1 MTLTYTL
8 ADLAARLDT
17 GIRGDPTIAIRGVAP
32 LERAGAGELAAAMD
46 RKYLRLLE
54 HAHPAALIVSPELAD
69 LIALPCLI
77 SENPYATFAR
87 AIALFHPART
97 VQPGIDPS
105 ARVDSTANVDAEAEI
120 GPHVSVGARAVIGK
134 ACVIHAGV
142 HIGDEVTI
150 DEDAVLHAG
159 VIIYDGCT
167 LGRRVIVHSGAVIGA
182 DGFGLAPEDGR
193 WVKIPQVGRVVIG
206 DDVEIGANT
215 TIDRGTLDDTV
226 IEEGV
231 KLDNQIQIAHNV
243 RIGAHTAIAACVG
256 IAGSTKIGRHCTI
269 GGAAGI
275 IGHLEITDHVRI
287 SAFSLVAKS
296 ISEPGTYTSAPALLK
311 HADWLRNSAVARN
324 LTELDRRVRTL
335 ERRGAGDDE
344 KKPDS

>member
-8 ADLAARLDT
+8 ADLAARLNT
-17 GIRGDPTIAIRGVAP
+17 EMRGDGTISIRAVAP
-32 LERAGAGELAAAMD
+32 LERAGPGELAAVVD
-46 RKYLRLLE
+46 RKYLRRLE
-54 HAHPAALIVSPELAD
+54 QANPAALIVSTAVAD
-69 LIALPCLI
+69 LVTLPCLI
-77 SENPYATFAR
+77 SENPYATLAR
-87 AIALFHPART
+87 AIALFHPARA
-97 VQPGIDPS
+97 VRAGIDAS
-105 ARVDSTANVDAEAEI
+105 ARIEPTAHIDPQAEI
-120 GPHVSVGARAVIGK
+120 GPHVSVGARAVVG
-134 ACVIHAGV
+134 AGCVIHAGV
-142 HIGDEVTI
+142 HIGDDVSLGEHS
-150 DEDAVLHAG
+150 VLHAG
-159 VIIYDGCT
+159 VIIYAGCAI
-167 LGRRVIVHSGAVIGA
+167 GRRVIVHGGAVIGA
-182 DGFGLAPEDGR
+182 DGFGLAPENGR
-193 WVKIPQVGRVVIG
+193 WLKIPQVGGVLIG

-275 IGHLEITDHVRI
+275 IGHLEIADHVRI

-296 ISEPGTYTSAPALLK
+296 ISEPGTYTSTPALLK

-324 LTELDRRVRTL
+324 LTELERRVRAL
-335 ERRGAGDDE
+335 ERRAAGDDE
-344 KKPDS
+344 TVS